1 MPAQVN
7 VLLVMPKIT
16 GWPPALLQDDS
27 RKLHKWFAS
36 RLDARETVRKVC
48 AEIERERMKTVV
60 YSKEN
65 CPACVALKARLNR
78 DGEPFTEIVV
88 GVDLSRED
96 FLERFPHV
104 RMMPHLVFVNEE

>member
-1 MPAQVN
+1 
-7 VLLVMPKIT
+7 
-16 GWPPALLQDDS
+16 
-27 RKLHKWFAS
+27 
-36 RLDARETVRKVC
+36 
-48 AEIERERMKTVV
+48 MKTVV

-96 FLERFPHV
+96 FLAKFPQVRQMPHV
-104 RMMPHLVFVNEE
+104 EFINEE